1 MYGAIDVVVRRRDVG
16 ARWVR
21 VKEEGMFNKSAPQP
35 QATTRAERNEQS
47 FLQNGVRL
55 KGEIEVDGDL
65 RIEGT
70 VEGTLNT
77 RGVLMLG
84 PKASVEGDI
93 RGREVVIH
101 GRLAGTI
108 RADERIHLAR
118 GAKVKGDLYCR
129 SLVIEEGVFFE
140 GRSHMGEPTGQ
151 KTADGRA
158 SATGQLLPG
167 GGYGSTDRE
176 TSDARLAAT
185 GASAQHRGGHVG
197 SS

>member
-1 MYGAIDVVVRRRDVG
+1 
-16 ARWVR
+16 
-21 VKEEGMFNKSAPQP
+21 MFNKSAPQP
-35 QATTRAERNEQS
+35 QATPRPERNEQS

-93 RGREVVIH
+93 RGREIVIH

-140 GRSHMGEPTGQ
+140 GRSHMGEPAGQ
-151 KTADGRA
+151 KVSDGNVLPSGQIPSTATVYGDMDRDSSGGRV
-158 SATGQLLPG
+158 ATAGGVGKPRSSQL
-167 GGYGSTDRE
+167 
-176 TSDARLAAT
+176 
-185 GASAQHRGGHVG
+185 G